1 MKYYSVPADFKTE
14 TLERYCELGDKYPD
28 SKIKETYGQITIGNL
43 LGSGRAGDLI
53 PEVDLNKLSVYV
65 ENSKKRGIDFNYTLN
80 ATCLSNREF
89 TEVGIKEITSFL
101 NTIYEIGIDKITIAM
116 PSLIELINL
125 SKYKFEIKASTLCQV
140 INANKAMSYK
150 KLGINRVVVDESI
163 NRDFNTLRSIKTAFG
178 SGVEIIVNVIC
189 NKNCI
194 YRMFHQNQVSHDTST
209 EHKSSTYYSHRCIMK
224 RVEDVSNLMRINWIR
239 PEDIKYYSEI
249 GINCFKIQGRQAVL
263 KGDIVK
269 TVESYLKESFNG
281 NLMELLDS
289 FSPTNN
295 FKIHMDNKKLDGFI
309 KPFVEKDNFCK
320 NDCDS
325 CNYCNNY
332 IQKSIDYQK
341 TSEVFSL
348 AGEFYSKF
356 DEFINMVKDQNDE
369 KAKDENT
376 LSSGNTAG
384 AINIQTEDMSFEF
397 E

>member
-14 TLERYCELGDKYPD
+14 TLERYRELGDIYPD
-28 SKIKETYGQITIGNL
+28 CKVIETYGQITIGNF

-53 PEVDLNKLSVYV
+53 PEVDLDKLSTYV

-89 TEVGIKEITSFL
+89 TAAGIREITSFL
-101 NTIYEIGIDKITIAM
+101 NTVYEMGIDKITIAM

-140 INANKAMSYK
+140 INVNKAISFK
-150 KLGINRVVVDESI
+150 KLGVNRVVVDESI
-163 NRDFNTLRSIKTAFG
+163 NRDFNTLQSITKAFG

-209 EHKSSTYYSHRCIMK
+209 EQKSSTYYSHRCIMK
-224 RVEDVSNLMRINWIR
+224 RTEDVSNLMRMNWIR
-239 PEDIKYYSEI
+239 PEDIKYYSDI
-249 GINCFKIQGRQAVL
+249 GINNFKIQGRQAVVN
-263 KGDIVK
+263 GDIIK
-269 TVESYLKESFNG
+269 TVESYFKESFGG

-309 KPFVEKDNFCK
+309 KPFVNSGDFCK

-325 CNYCNNY
+325 CNYCNRY
-332 IQKSIDYQK
+332 IQKRIDYQK
-341 TSEVFSL
+341 TSDVFRL

-356 DEFINMVKDQNDE
+356 DDFINMVKDHNDE
-369 KAKDENT
+369 KIKDEST
-376 LSSGNTAG
+376 LRNVNKAG
-384 AINIQTEDMSFEF
+384 ATNIETEDMSFELD
-397 E
+397 

>member
-14 TLERYCELGDKYPD
+14 TLDRYCELGDKYPD
-28 SKIKETYGQITIGNL
+28 CKVIETYGQITIGNF

-53 PEVDLNKLSVYV
+53 PEVDLDELSTYV
-65 ENSKKRGIDFNYTLN
+65 VNSKKRGIDFNYTLN

-89 TEVGIKEITSFL
+89 TAAGIKEITSFL
-101 NTIYEIGIDKITIAM
+101 NTVYEMGINKITIAM

-140 INANKAMSYK
+140 INANKAISFK
-150 KLGINRVVVDESI
+150 KLGVDRVVVDESI
-163 NRDFNTLRSIKTAFG
+163 NRDFNTLQSIKKAFG

-209 EHKSSTYYSHRCIMK
+209 EQKSSTYYSHRCIMK
-224 RVEDVSNLMRINWIR
+224 RTEDVSNLMRMNWIR

-249 GINCFKIQGRQAVL
+249 GINNFKIQGRQAVL
-263 KGDIVK
+263 NGDIIK
-269 TVESYLKESFNG
+269 TVESYFKESFHG
-281 NLMELLDS
+281 NLLELLDS

-309 KPFVEKDNFCK
+309 KPFVENGDFCK
-320 NDCDS
+320 NNCDS
-325 CNYCNNY
+325 CNYCSNY
-332 IQKSIDYQK
+332 IQKCIDYQK
-341 TSEVFSL
+341 TSDVFRL

-356 DEFINMVKDQNDE
+356 DDFINMVKDHNNE
-369 KAKDENT
+369 KIKDENA
-376 LSSGNTAG
+376 LRNANKAG
-384 AINIQTEDMSFEF
+384 AINIQIEDMSFEL